1 MAGVAP
7 PVASPRFPRVR
18 DDFQVHLRARAG
30 GSLVNARSGEE
41 EALGRPVAL
50 ALRMMTGGRPG
61 EALVSEYAAQ
71 SGMDV
76 ADAETALAAILA
88 QFTREG
94 VVESRDVRQTPRAFP
109 PPLESPYQLRVIQ
122 LQLTNKCNLT
132 CPHCYARSGARAAR
146 ELSLDSKLA
155 LIDAFADLGGVRLFL
170 TGGETLLDRDL
181 RAVIAH
187 AKSRHLFVYLSTN
200 GFGVN
205 ERTAARLAG
214 LGVGAVNVSIDGAC
228 AETHDAFRGRK
239 GAYDQAV
246 RALRAFIQTG
256 VACASHTT
264 LTKANLGQS
273 VEISKQMRALGAR
286 ASYFVRMLPQGRALE
301 HQELIPTMEEYAAER
316 EAELRSRPRGPDVM
330 AKTSPPPAQ
339 TARCSAARSQIYVRA
354 DGVCFPC
361 PSLEHETLA
370 MGVFPDQ
377 PLVEIWRGGHADV
390 EAMRRFDPRAIAECR
405 DCRHQKQCRGGCAGN
420 SLHLYGDWRRADP
433 HLCALMG
440 VRERLDAEIAQ
451 SSSRAPAGPR
461 LL

>member
-1 MAGVAP
+1 MSSAAP
-7 PVASPRFPRVR
+7 DAPLTFPRVR
-18 DDFQVHLRARAG
+18 DDFQVHLRARG
-30 GSLVNARSGEE
+30 GGLLVDARRGEE
-41 EALGRPVAL
+41 EAVGRPVAL
-50 ALRMMTGGRPG
+50 ALRMMTGERPYAAMASG
-61 EALVSEYAAQ
+61 YAAQ

-76 ADAETALAAILA
+76 SDAGTALAEIVA

-94 VVESRDVRQTPRAFP
+94 IVELHDVRQTPRTFS

-205 ERTAARLAG
+205 ERAAARLTG
-214 LGVGAVNVSIDGAC
+214 LGVGAVNVSIDGAH

-246 RALRAFIQTG
+246 RALRAFIQAG
-256 VACASHTT
+256 AACASHTT

-273 VEISKQMRALGAR
+273 VEISRQMRALGAR

-316 EAELRSRPRGPDVM
+316 EAELRARPRGPGGL
-330 AKTSPPPAQ
+330 APSSPPPAQ

-354 DGVCFPC
+354 DGACFPC
-361 PSLEHETLA
+361 PSLEDDTLA
-370 MGVFPDQ
+370 MGVFPDR
-377 PLVEIWRGGHADV
+377 PLVEIWRGGNADV
-390 EAMRRFDPRAIAECR
+390 EAMRRFEPRTIAECR

-433 HLCALMG
+433 HLCVLMG
-440 VRERLDAEIAQ
+440 IRERLDAEIAQ
-451 SSSRAPAGPR
+451 SSSRASPGPR